1 MLHAKL
7 LTSPHAHARIR
18 RIDASSARSLPGVH
32 AVLTYQDVRRVV
44 YTTAGQSHPE
54 PSPHD
59 CYSLDATVR
68 FVGDRVAAVAA
79 ESPAIAEQALG
90 LIDVEYEVLPAVL
103 DMEQAMAPGAAVIH
117 AEPDSYG
124 IHDAQH
130 NVAAHMEA
138 ELGDVESALAEADV
152 MLERTYRVPQ
162 VQQTPLETHVTI
174 TFWDEDDRLVI
185 RTSTQVPFHVRRILA
200 PVLGLPVKRIRVHQA
215 PHRRR
220 IRGQARGLDRGHLR
234 GT

>member
-1 MLHAKL
+1 MGHSPAKVDAVKLARGRPAFTDDIELRGMLHAKL

-18 RIDASSARSLPGVH
+18 RIDASRARSLPGVH

-152 MLERTYRVPQ
+152 GWSAPTGC
-162 VQQTPLETHVTI
+162 
-174 TFWDEDDRLVI
+174 
-185 RTSTQVPFHVRRILA
+185 RRCS
-200 PVLGLPVKRIRVHQA
+200 
-215 PHRRR
+215 RRR
-220 IRGQARGLDRGHLR
+220 WRR
-234 GT
+234 T